1 MDFSLNDEQTLLR
14 DSVEKFVASAYDFD
28 QRKAIVASE
37 DGYSRDN
44 WALFAELGWLM
55 LPFGEADDGLGGGP
69 VETMVLM
76 EHFGKGLVVEPY
88 LSTVL
93 LAGRLIEA
101 LGSDEQ
107 RAALLPGIMDGSQQA
122 ALAWIEP
129 QARFDLANVTTTAR
143 REGDGWVLS
152 GAKSVV
158 LGGDGADHVVVIAR
172 TSGEATDR
180 SGISAFAVRA
190 QIDDGVSLSAYPTV
204 DGFRAAEVTLDAAF
218 VPGDAL
224 LGAEGEALDVL
235 ERVIDEAALA
245 TCAEAVGIMD
255 ALMHKTLE
263 YTKQRVQFGVPI
275 SAFQALQHRMVD
287 MLMMLEQSRSLLYM
301 ATMTAGD
308 GDAAQTRRA
317 VSSLKYYI
325 GTRGRRLGEEAV
337 QLHGGMGVTDELD
350 VAHYFK
356 RLIMIDVLFGN
367 AGHHLERYCA

>member
-28 QRKAIVASE
+28 QRKAIVASD

-55 LPFGEADDGLGGGP
+55 LPFGEEHDGLGGGS

-93 LAGRLIEA
+93 LAGRLIAELA
-101 LGSDEQ
+101 GDEQ
-107 RAALLPGIMDGSQQA
+107 REALLPAIMGGSRQA

-129 QARFDLANVTTTAR
+129 QARFDLANVATTAR
-143 REGDGWVLS
+143 REGDGWVLT

-158 LGGDGADHVVVIAR
+158 LGGNSADHIVVVARTDGA
-172 TSGEATDR
+172 TTDR
-180 SGISAFAVRA
+180 SGISAFV
-190 QIDDGVSLSAYPTV
+190 IDAGADGVSRRSYPTV
-204 DGFRAAEVTLDAAF
+204 DGFRAVELGLDNVF
-218 VPGDAL
+218 VASDAL
-224 LGAEGEALDVL
+224 LGGEGEALATL
-235 ERVIDEAALA
+235 ERVLDEAALA
-245 TCAEAVGIMD
+245 ACAEALGVMD

-275 SAFQALQHRMVD
+275 SSFQALQHRMVD

-308 GDAAQTRRA
+308 GEAAETRRA

-325 GTRGRRLGEEAV
+325 GTRGRKPGEEAV
-337 QLHGGMGVTDELD
+337 QLHGGMGVTDDLD

-367 AGHHLERYCA
+367 AGHHLDRYCA